1 MGIYFNE
8 GDLAYLDKVELLI
21 CPEAKRFELFDDK
34 KRVVDAVALSSNLK
48 CTVVTTNLLGCE
60 SGSDIFDGLSIIAD
74 DGKLVSQSNY
84 LSFKRADFVTA
95 SSGISEFLNEY
106 DTIVRAVAL
115 GQFDWMLKTRSHG
128 LHYLC
133 QVVLIQVFVQLVS
146 AMVS

>member
-48 CTVVTTNLLGCE
+48 CTVITTNLLGCE

-74 DGKLVSQSNY
+74 DGKLVAQSNY
-84 LSFKRADFVTA
+84 LSL
-95 SSGISEFLNEY
+95 SE
-106 DTIVRAVAL
+106 
-115 GQFDWMLKTRSHG
+115 
-128 LHYLC
+128 
-133 QVVLIQVFVQLVS
+133 LIL
-146 AMVS
+146 